1 MNDSNIAASILEE
14 NIYEELEDATE
25 QVDEIINGIATV
37 QNQSQKA
44 FAPFYVSD
52 LPGTRI
58 RKKNLKKGAPDSTE
72 MMQSRELECKP
83 QNNRTF
89 KQLKEDWNGV

>member
-1 MNDSNIAASILEE
+1 MNDSNIATSILEE

-25 QVDEIINGIATV
+25 QVDEIINCIATV

-58 RKKNLKKGAPDSTE
+58 RKKN
-72 MMQSRELECKP
+72 QSMRNLSYS
-83 QNNRTF
+83 F
-89 KQLKEDWNGV
+89 MS

>member
-1 MNDSNIAASILEE
+1 MNDSNFAASILEE

-37 QNQSQKA
+37 QNQYQLQKA

-58 RKKNLKKGAPDSTE
+58 RKKN
-72 MMQSRELECKP
+72 QSMRNLSYS
-83 QNNRTF
+83 F
-89 KQLKEDWNGV
+89 MS

>member
-1 MNDSNIAASILEE
+1 MNNTENILEE

-58 RKKNLKKGAPDSTE
+58 RKKN
-72 MMQSRELECKP
+72 QSMRNLSYS
-83 QNNRTF
+83 F
-89 KQLKEDWNGV
+89 MS